1 MNRTIALGAD
11 HAGVNYKQEI
21 AALLQQQGDTVLDF
35 GTNST
40 DSTDYPDHAA
50 AAANAVSSGQ
60 ADCAI
65 LVCGSGI
72 GVSIVANKVAGVRA
86 ANCLTAEMAQLA
98 RQHNDATVL
107 TIGQRLVDWDTAQQI
122 VDAFLST
129 PASDNE
135 RHRNRVE
142 KIHRL
147 TGC

>member
-40 DSTDYPDHAA
+40 ESTDYPDHAA
-50 AAANAVSSGQ
+50 AAANAVASGQ

-72 GVSIVANKVAGVRA
+72 GVSIVANKVAGIRA

-98 RQHNDATVL
+98 RQHNDANVL